1 MPLCPLALTQTL
13 FVSPPL
19 GRDQRPRWSAGLPLP
34 LTLPLTLPL
43 IVSLPPSRP
52 PALDTSISALY
63 PSTPRSFASPP
74 PDPDPSPD
82 PHCLSPSLAPS
93 GPRPPLPFRPSS
105 PLINCSTKYP
115 YPPTVYNNPL
125 NDNSNNA
132 CSKMRIKLDGALF
145 LLHSPS
151 RVRLGR
157 TPETGPLGVLK
168 IHHRKV
174 RKAVTPQRAC
184 ADREVGQLSKGRSV
198 CLTPGLS

>member
-13 FVSPPL
+13 FVSLPL
-19 GRDQRPRWSAGLPLP
+19 GRDQRPRWSACLPLLP
-34 LTLPLTLPL
+34 TGQLINLCPLIMPSGPRFLARLPLLPLTLTLPLTL
-43 IVSLPPSRP
+43 ITSLPLSLPR
-52 PALDTSISALY
+52 ALQS
-63 PSTPRSFASPP
+63 STP
-74 PDPDPSPD
+74 
-82 PHCLSPSLAPS
+82 LA
-93 GPRPPLPFRPSS
+93 LRPSS

-132 CSKMRIKLDGALF
+132 CSKMRIKLDGVLF

-157 TPETGPLGVLK
+157 TPETGPLRVLK

-174 RKAVTPQRAC
+174 RKAAASNRPAPI
-184 ADREVGQLSKGRSV
+184 ARSV
-198 CLTPGLS
+198 S